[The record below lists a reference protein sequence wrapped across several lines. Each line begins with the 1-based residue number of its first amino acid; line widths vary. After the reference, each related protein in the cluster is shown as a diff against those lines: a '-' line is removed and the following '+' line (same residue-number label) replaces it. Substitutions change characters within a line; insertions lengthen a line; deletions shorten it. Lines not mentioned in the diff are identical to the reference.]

1 MAATARRI
9 VAAVTLIA
17 LLASCTKYV
26 AVPPS
31 DYQNVSGSRPWP
43 CRIETSD
50 GRLITADRFSVVDS
64 TIVVE
69 RVVQEGKRVDL
80 KEPLVIPLNDI
91 VSMECAELHRGRSF
105 FALVGIFAVVMFF
118 VGLSTLKISS
128 D

>member
-1 MAATARRI
+1 MRRI

-17 LLASCTKYV
+17 MLASCAKYV

-31 DYQNVSGSRPWP
+31 DYATVSGKRTRP
-43 CRIETSD
+43 CHIETSD

-69 RVVQEGKRVDL
+69 RVVEEGKRVEL
-80 KEPLVIPLNDI
+80 TEPLAIPLQDV
-91 VSMECAELHRGRSF
+91 VSIECAKTGQARKPS
-105 FALVGIFAVVMFF
+105 LVVVVFAVVACFI
-118 VGLSTLKISS
+118 VLATYARGLGGAP